1 MQTSLVDL
9 FVADL
14 ESHSTNRGMLVL
26 VGVDYVKLFNIL
38 YSIMDYCL
46 SILHVF
52 CCRSMARN
60 NQPTPFALRSI
71 LEKEKLSGT
80 NCSDWIRN
88 LRIVLR
94 AERKESVLDTPIPDE
109 PLDTDTAA
117 IRTAYKR
124 ASDESLEVG
133 CLMLACMEPDL
144 QKQFDGQEAYDMI
157 IALKDMFQ
165 T

>member
-1 MQTSLVDL
+1 
-9 FVADL
+9 
-14 ESHSTNRGMLVL
+14 MLNCLIFFTLSWIFVL
-26 VGVDYVKLFNIL
+26 VFC
-38 YSIMDYCL
+38 MF
-46 SILHVF
+46 F

-80 NCSDWIRN
+80 NYSDWIRN

-94 AERKESVLDTPIPDE
+94 AEKKESVLDTPIPDE

-117 IRTAYKR
+117 IRATYKR
-124 ASDESLEVG
+124 ACDESLEVS

-144 QKQFDGQEAYDMI
+144 QKQFDGQEEYDMI
-157 IALKDMFQ
+157 IALKDMF
-165 T
+165 

>member
-1 MQTSLVDL
+1 
-9 FVADL
+9 
-14 ESHSTNRGMLVL
+14 MLNCLIFFTLSWIIVL
-26 VGVDYVKLFNIL
+26 VFC
-38 YSIMDYCL
+38 MF
-46 SILHVF
+46 F

-80 NCSDWIRN
+80 NYSDWIRN

-94 AERKESVLDTPIPDE
+94 AEKKESVLDTPIPDE

-117 IRTAYKR
+117 IRATYKR
-124 ASDESLEVG
+124 ACDESLEVS

-144 QKQFDGQEAYDMI
+144 QKQFDGQDAYDMI